1 MYGWLNLCTPKQST
15 TVFALKKFKQ
25 LLKVDEPQNPFLKT
39 VKLMELQNPVKTL
52 NFVEV
57 LKLCIMSI

>member
-1 MYGWLNLCTPKQST
+1 MCTPKKST

>member
-1 MYGWLNLCTPKQST
+1 MCTPKKST

-39 VKLMELQNPVKTL
+39 VKSMELQNPVKTL